1 MKKLFTLIAM
11 TVMAIGASAQTY
23 FFQEGDVAS
32 AGSLNGQTFAD
43 GFISL
48 VDTDGKMAIDG
59 NNAYFGDAETQTK
72 YSYRLKSGGKSSSK
86 NQIHLTVAAAGTL
99 KVYARTGSNSATD
112 RNLVITQNETE
123 LYNQVVQ
130 ESNAIKVKGLDEAEP
145 EKETNVYPAITAT
158 VTAGEVVIT
167 YPTGSMNF
175 YGFEVASGDASV
187 QTMKTTNANDGA
199 VFNLAG
205 QKVGN
210 GYKGI
215 AIQNGKKVV
224 NK

>member
-1 MKKLFTLIAM
+1 M

-32 AGSLNGQTFAD
+32 AGTLDGKTFAD
-43 GFISL
+43 GFITL
-48 VDTDGKMAIDG
+48 LDTDGKMAIDV
-59 NNAYFGDAETQTK
+59 NSAYFGDAETQTK
-72 YSYRLKSGGKSSSK
+72 FPYRLKSGGKSSSK
-86 NQIHLTVAAAGTL
+86 NKIFLNVAAAGTL

-130 ESNAIKVKGLDEAEP
+130 ESNAIKVKGLDEANP
-145 EKETNVYPAITAT
+145 EKETNVYSAITAT
-158 VTAGEVVIT
+158 VTAGEVLIT

-175 YGFEVASGDASV
+175 YGFEVASGEASV
-187 QTMKTTNANDGA
+187 QTMKTTNTNDGA

-215 AIQNGKKVV
+215 AIQNGKKFVV
-224 NK
+224 K